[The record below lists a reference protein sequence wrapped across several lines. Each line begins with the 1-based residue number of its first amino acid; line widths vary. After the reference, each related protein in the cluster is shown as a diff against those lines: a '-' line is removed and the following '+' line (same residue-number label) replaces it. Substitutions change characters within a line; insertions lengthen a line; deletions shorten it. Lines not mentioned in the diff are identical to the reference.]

1 MKKRWGMMGASVC
14 LLALLLTGCGMS
26 NTAADQNTTTET
38 ETQTRTDT
46 GSGSG
51 WVDENGEG
59 IIGNDGTGYTEDTG
73 SVTDDVESA
82 ADDLGRAVENG
93 AEDVTDGV
101 VGDTQTDRTT
111 TDENTTTKR

>member
-1 MKKRWGMMGASVC
+1 MKK
-14 LLALLLTGCGMS
+14 LLTFFCVAALLLPVLLTGCGMS

-51 WVDENGEG
+51 WVDENGDG

>member
-1 MKKRWGMMGASVC
+1 MGHDGRVRLFA
-14 LLALLLTGCGMS
+14 G
-26 NTAADQNTTTET
+26 TAAHRLRHVEYSGGSEHNTET

-51 WVDENGEG
+51 WVDENGDG
-59 IIGNDGTGYTEDTG
+59 IIGNDGTGYTEDSG

>member
-38 ETQTRTDT
+38 ETQTRT
-46 GSGSG
+46 
-51 WVDENGEG
+51 
-59 IIGNDGTGYTEDTG
+59 DTG

>member
-1 MKKRWGMMGASVC
+1 MGHDGRVRLFA
-14 LLALLLTGCGMS
+14 G
-26 NTAADQNTTTET
+26 TAAHRLRHVEYSG
-38 ETQTRTDT
+38 

-51 WVDENGEG
+51 WVDENGDG

>member
-51 WVDENGEG
+51 WVDENGDG
-59 IIGNDGTGYTEDTG
+59 IIGNGGTGYTEDTG

>member
-1 MKKRWGMMGASVC
+1 M
-14 LLALLLTGCGMS
+14 
-26 NTAADQNTTTET
+26 
-38 ETQTRTDT
+38 
-46 GSGSG
+46 
-51 WVDENGEG
+51 
-59 IIGNDGTGYTEDTG
+59 
-73 SVTDDVESA
+73 ESA